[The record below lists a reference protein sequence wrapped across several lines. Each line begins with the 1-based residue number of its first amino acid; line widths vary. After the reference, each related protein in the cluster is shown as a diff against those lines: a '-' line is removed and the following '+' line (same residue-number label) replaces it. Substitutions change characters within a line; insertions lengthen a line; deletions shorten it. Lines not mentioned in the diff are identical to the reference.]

1 MTSYFEKYK
10 WLQNNEDA
18 IVTIK
23 VDKDNTLYTCAIS
36 YVYID
41 EYFIAF
47 PFNKRYIMVPMQKVI
62 IEIPSSFIEDSSN
75 PIFS

>member
-1 MTSYFEKYK
+1 MMTSYFEKYK

-23 VDKDNTLYTCAIS
+23 FNNLQYKCAIR

-41 EYFIAF
+41 EHFIAF
-47 PFNKRYIMVPMQKVI
+47 PCNKTYIMVPMQQVI
-62 IEIPSSFIEDSSN
+62 IEIPSSFIEDASN
-75 PIFS
+75 SIFP